1 MTYNKYGWDSPD
13 KEVSTNYIN
22 KCISFVEN
30 DALFNNF
37 KREPDFQKI
46 LEGNGFD
53 VGDIALKS
61 IDNLGKREEF
71 VELFPLFRENEKIG
85 NPQLLFFE
93 GIGEVAP
100 STIRYAN
107 TYFEIKKLLKKNVP
121 KKIVE
126 IGGGYGGLC
135 KILSSVYNFQEYILV
150 DLPEV
155 IELCKKYLSN
165 FKELNGKIKFVYVS
179 EIDNID
185 FSDTD
190 LVIADSSL
198 AECNLQTQLLYT
210 KKILSNSKYI
220 YMIYNTLHD
229 PSGMSNFKA
238 VMDILFNY
246 DGTIEGTKNKTG
258 KQVWNIRI
266 VRLERKSIGDV
277 SPPLI
282 INSHKSQLYELRH
295 MVYRLKMFLKNIFK
309 KQG

>member
-1 MTYNKYGWDSPD
+1 M
-13 KEVSTNYIN
+13 
-22 KCISFVEN
+22 
-30 DALFNNF
+30 
-37 KREPDFQKI
+37 
-46 LEGNGFD
+46 
-53 VGDIALKS
+53 
-61 IDNLGKREEF
+61 
-71 VELFPLFRENEKIG
+71 
-85 NPQLLFFE
+85 
-93 GIGEVAP
+93 
-100 STIRYAN
+100 
-107 TYFEIKKLLKKNVP
+107 
-121 KKIVE
+121 
-126 IGGGYGGLC
+126 
-135 KILSSVYNFQEYILV
+135 
-150 DLPEV
+150 DLPEA

-185 FSDTD
+185 FSSTD

-198 AECNLQTQLLYT
+198 AECSLQTQLLYT

-229 PSGMSNFKA
+229 PSGMSNFEA

-282 INSHKSQLYELRH
+282 INSHKSQLYKLRH
-295 MVYRLKMFLKNIFK
+295 MIYRLKMFLKNIFK